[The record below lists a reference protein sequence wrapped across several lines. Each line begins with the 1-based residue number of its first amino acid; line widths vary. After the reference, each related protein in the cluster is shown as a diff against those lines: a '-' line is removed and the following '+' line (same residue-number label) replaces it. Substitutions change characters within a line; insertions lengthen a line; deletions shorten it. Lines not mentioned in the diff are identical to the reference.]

1 MFFKL
6 HHQHYSV
13 PPKRGF
19 PFISAVCHAHF
30 FIRLQRHLD
39 AFSSFQ
45 RLECSQPFASPGR
58 TLDKTCHDLG
68 RAGLVHVACVFF
80 FPDLIN
86 RHDLHHTP
94 YGTGTYAY
102 INSFSAS
109 QLVAK

>member
-1 MFFKL
+1 MIWGGQDWYMLPVF
-6 HHQHYSV
+6 
-13 PPKRGF
+13 
-19 PFISAVCHAHF
+19 
-30 FIRLQRHLD
+30 
-39 AFSSFQ
+39 
-45 RLECSQPFASPGR
+45 
-58 TLDKTCHDLG
+58 
-68 RAGLVHVACVFF
+68 FF